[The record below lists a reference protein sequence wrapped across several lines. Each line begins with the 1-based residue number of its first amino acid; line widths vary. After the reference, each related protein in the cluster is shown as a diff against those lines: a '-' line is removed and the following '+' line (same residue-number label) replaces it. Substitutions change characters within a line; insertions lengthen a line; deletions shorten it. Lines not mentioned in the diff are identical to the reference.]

1 MSLLCGRK
9 TTLLNAKGALS
20 RIPSHPMPLQV
31 KKTSFFLFAEPP
43 ELALFPHAGE
53 AAPL

>member
-9 TTLLNAKGALS
+9 TTLLNEKGAL
-20 RIPSHPMPLQV
+20 SHPMPLQV